1 MTDPPSPFRGSRI
14 EFRVESFLELRMGI
28 HKGILFLLFGMCQL
42 VMFAQTQTDKSK
54 ADHFILEGHRQMLL
68 GNNSDAFEMF
78 RHGLM
83 LNPNSS
89 VALSELSHFWQY
101 LRQDSLSLKY
111 MKLATQYAPDNYWN
125 QEALV
130 DFYVDAGK
138 TNEAIEVLE
147 QLSKQFPQKE
157 DVLLMLETLYKQKQD
172 YANVIRV
179 LDAIEVKEGKSEQ
192 LSIEKFRIYV
202 QMKDEK
208 KAFEEMSEL
217 AAEYPN
223 DLRYRVLLGDL
234 YVDQGQFDEG
244 LRVYQEVEDED
255 PSNIYLMS
263 SMLNYYT
270 KTNQDS
276 LYQQQLNK
284 VCTNPK
290 LDEETRLRFLN
301 GLVFQ
306 TMQENKDPQS
316 LLEIFQ
322 KVLIMPQ
329 EDTRILELCTRF
341 MVTLKRPADEVKP
354 VLEQMLDINPES
366 DMARSLLLEYAI
378 EANDL
383 PEVIRISKPAVDY
396 AIDDPLFYYYL
407 GVAYFQSDSAQLA
420 VKTFKK
426 GLQKVD
432 DKTNLQL
439 LTNMYA
445 LMGDAYH
452 KLGDSKHAYE
462 CYDSCLLYRP
472 DEAMVLNNYAYYLSL
487 EEKQLDKAEEMSRR
501 SLEKESDNYTY
512 IDTYAWILFKKKKYA
527 EAKEY
532 IDKALVLIGDSVEEN
547 DATIIEH
554 AGDIYAKTGQ
564 KERAVEFWQQAAE
577 LSNPSAVLLKKLKKK
592 KYINE

>member
-1 MTDPPSPFRGSRI
+1 MQKKMAKTKSIIKNLQKYLLPTLIGRGRG
-14 EFRVESFLELRMGI
+14 VGLL
-28 HKGILFLLFGMCQL
+28 LFLSFGVLCAS
-42 VMFAQTQTDKSK
+42 AQDSNKAK
-54 ADHFILEGHRQMLL
+54 ADHCILEGHRQMLL

-83 LNPNSS
+83 LNPKSS

-101 LRQDSLSLKY
+101 LRQDSLSLQY

-125 QEALV
+125 KEALV

-138 TNEAIEVLE
+138 TDDAINVLE
-147 QLSKQFPQKE
+147 QLAKQFPEKE

-172 YANVIRV
+172 YANVVRV
-179 LDAIEVKEGKSEQ
+179 LDALEVKEGKSEQ
-192 LSIEKFRIYV
+192 LSIEKFRTYV

-217 AAEYPN
+217 AEEYPN

-234 YVDQGQFDEG
+234 YVDQGQYDEG
-244 LRVYQEVEDED
+244 LKVYQAVEEED
-255 PSNIYLMS
+255 STNIYLMS

-284 VCTNPK
+284 VCTNPQ

-306 TMQENKDPQS
+306 NMQDNKDPQP
-316 LLEIFQ
+316 LLEIFK
-322 KVLIMPQ
+322 KVLAMPQ
-329 EDTRILELCTRF
+329 ENTQILELCTRF

-354 VLEQMLDINPES
+354 VLNQMLDINPENN
-366 DMARSLLLEYAI
+366 MARGLLLEYAV

-396 AIDDPLFYYYL
+396 SIDDPVFYYYL
-407 GVAYFQSDSAQLA
+407 GVAYFQTDSAQLA

-432 DKTNLQL
+432 SKTNLQL

-452 KLGDSKHAYE
+452 QLGDNKHAYE

-487 EEKQLDKAEEMSRR
+487 EEKQLEKAEEMSRR
-501 SLEKESDNYTY
+501 SLEKESNNYTY
-512 IDTYAWILFKKKKYA
+512 IDTYAWILFKQKKYT

-532 IDKALVLIGDSVEEN
+532 IDKALAIMGDDIEAN

-554 AGDIYAKTGQ
+554 AGDIYAKNGQ
-564 KERAVEFWQQAAE
+564 KERAVEFWQQAVDLGNA
-577 LSNPSAVLLKKLKKK
+577 SVVLKKKLNKK

>member
-1 MTDPPSPFRGSRI
+1 MVSGYRLLVIVFL
-14 EFRVESFLELRMGI
+14 SFGVL
-28 HKGILFLLFGMCQL
+28 CAS
-42 VMFAQTQTDKSK
+42 AQDSNKAK

-83 LNPNSS
+83 LNPKSS

-101 LRQDSLSLKY
+101 LRQDSLSLQY

-125 QEALV
+125 KEALV

-138 TNEAIEVLE
+138 TDDAINVLE
-147 QLSKQFPQKE
+147 QLAKQFPEKE

-172 YANVIRV
+172 YANVVRV
-179 LDAIEVKEGKSEQ
+179 LDALEVKEGKSEQ
-192 LSIEKFRIYV
+192 LSIEKFRTYV

-217 AAEYPN
+217 AEEYPN

-234 YVDQGQFDEG
+234 YVDQGQYDEG
-244 LRVYQEVEDED
+244 LKVYQAVEEED
-255 PSNIYLMS
+255 STNIYLMS

-284 VCTNPK
+284 VCTNPQ

-306 TMQENKDPQS
+306 NMQENKDPQP
-316 LLEIFQ
+316 LLEIFK
-322 KVLIMPQ
+322 KVLAMPQ
-329 EDTRILELCTRF
+329 ENTQILELCTRF

-354 VLEQMLDINPES
+354 VLNQMLDINPENN
-366 DMARSLLLEYAI
+366 MARGLLLEYAV

-396 AIDDPLFYYYL
+396 SIDDPVFYYYL
-407 GVAYFQSDSAQLA
+407 GVAYFQTDSAQLA
-420 VKTFKK
+420 VKTFRK

-432 DKTNLQL
+432 SKTNLQL

-452 KLGDSKHAYE
+452 QLGDSKHAYE

-487 EEKQLDKAEEMSRR
+487 EEKQLEKAEEMSRR

-512 IDTYAWILFKKKKYA
+512 IDTYAWILFKQKKYT

-532 IDKALVLIGDSVEEN
+532 IDKALAIMGDDIEAN

-554 AGDIYAKTGQ
+554 AGDIYAKNGQ
-564 KERAVEFWQQAAE
+564 KERAVEFWQQAVDLGNA
-577 LSNPSAVLLKKLKKK
+577 SVVLKKKLNKK

>member
-1 MTDPPSPFRGSRI
+1 
-14 EFRVESFLELRMGI
+14 MGV
-28 HKGILFLLFGMCQL
+28 HKGILLLLFGMCQL

-54 ADHFILEGHRQMLL
+54 ADYFILEGHRQMLL

-83 LNPNSS
+83 LNPTSS

-101 LRQDSLSLKY
+101 LRQDSLSLQY

-125 QEALV
+125 KEALV

-138 TNEAIEVLE
+138 MDEAIEVLE
-147 QLSKQFPQKE
+147 QLSKQFPEKE

-179 LDAIEVKEGKSEQ
+179 LDALEVKEGKSEQ
-192 LSIEKFRIYV
+192 LSIEKYRTFV

-208 KAFEEMSEL
+208 KAFEEINEL

-234 YVDQGQFDEG
+234 YVDQGQYEEG
-244 LRVYQEVEDED
+244 LKTFKAVEAED
-255 PSNIYLMS
+255 PTNIFLMT

-270 KTNQDS
+270 RTQQDS
-276 LYQQQLNK
+276 LYQEQLNRI
-284 VCTNPK
+284 CTNPK
-290 LDEETRLRFLN
+290 LDEDTRLQFLN
-301 GLVFQ
+301 SLVRQ
-306 TMQENKDPQS
+306 TLQENKDPQP

-322 KVLIMPQ
+322 KVLTMPQ
-329 EDTRILELCTRF
+329 QDTRILELCARF
-341 MVTLKRPADEVKP
+341 MVTLRRPAEEVKP
-354 VLEQMLDINPES
+354 VLRQMLDINPES
-366 DMARSLLLEYAI
+366 NMARSLLLEYAV

-396 AIDDPLFYYYL
+396 SIDDPLFYYYL

-432 DKTNLQL
+432 NNTNLQL
-439 LTNMYA
+439 LTNIYA

-452 KLGDSKHAYE
+452 QMGDSKHAYE
-462 CYDSCLLYRP
+462 SYDSCLIYRP

-501 SLEKESDNYTY
+501 SLQKEADNYTY
-512 IDTYAWILFKKKKYA
+512 IDTYAWILFKQKKYA
-527 EAKEY
+527 QAKEY
-532 IDKALVLIGDSVEEN
+532 IDKALKLIGDSAQEN

-554 AGDIYAKTGQ
+554 AGDIYAKNGQ

-577 LSNPSAVLLKKLKKK
+577 LGNPSAILLKKLKKK

>member
-1 MTDPPSPFRGSRI
+1 MVTGYRLLIVGFL
-14 EFRVESFLELRMGI
+14 SFGVL
-28 HKGILFLLFGMCQL
+28 CAS
-42 VMFAQTQTDKSK
+42 AQDSNATK
-54 ADHFILEGHRQMLL
+54 ADHYILEGHRQMLL

-83 LNPNSS
+83 LNPKSS

-101 LRQDSLSLKY
+101 LRQDSLSLEY
-111 MKLATQYAPDNYWN
+111 MKLATLYAPDNYWN
-125 QEALV
+125 KEALV

-138 TNEAIEVLE
+138 TDDAIEVLE
-147 QLSKQFPQKE
+147 QLAKQFPEKE

-172 YANVIRV
+172 YANVVRV
-179 LDAIEVKEGKSEQ
+179 LDALEVKEGKSEQ
-192 LSIEKFRIYV
+192 LSIEKFRTYV

-234 YVDQGQFDEG
+234 YVDQGQYDEG
-244 LRVYQEVEDED
+244 LKVYRAVEAED
-255 PSNIYLMS
+255 STNIYLMS

-276 LYQQQLNK
+276 LYQRQLNK

-306 TMQENKDPQS
+306 NLQENKDPQS
-316 LLEIFQ
+316 LLELFQ
-322 KVLIMPQ
+322 KVLAMPQ
-329 EDTRILELCTRF
+329 ENTQILELCTRF

-354 VLEQMLDINPES
+354 ILNRIIDINPENN
-366 DMARSLLLEYAI
+366 MARGLLLEYAV
-378 EANDL
+378 EANDM

-396 AIDDPLFYYYL
+396 SIDDPVFYYYL

-426 GLQKVD
+426 GLQKAD
-432 DKTNLQL
+432 SKTNLQM

-452 KLGDSKHAYE
+452 QLGDSKHAYE
-462 CYDSCLLYRP
+462 CYDSCLIYRP

-501 SLEKESDNYTY
+501 SLEKEADNYTY
-512 IDTYAWILFKKKKYA
+512 LDTYAWILFKQKKYT
-527 EAKEY
+527 EAQEY
-532 IDKALVLIGDSVEEN
+532 IDKALAIMGDNIEAN

-554 AGDIYAKTGQ
+554 AGDIYAKIGQ

-577 LSNPSAVLLKKLKKK
+577 LGNGSAVLQKKLKKK

>member
-1 MTDPPSPFRGSRI
+1 
-14 EFRVESFLELRMGI
+14 MGV
-28 HKGILFLLFGMCQL
+28 HKGILLLLFGVCQL

-54 ADHFILEGHRQMLL
+54 ADYFILEGHRQMLL

-83 LNPNSS
+83 LNPTSS

-101 LRQDSLSLKY
+101 LRQDSLSLQY

-125 QEALV
+125 KEALV

-138 TNEAIEVLE
+138 MDEAIEVLE
-147 QLSKQFPQKE
+147 QLSKQFPEKE

-179 LDAIEVKEGKSEQ
+179 LDALEVKEGKSEQ
-192 LSIEKFRIYV
+192 LSIEKYRTFV

-208 KAFEEMSEL
+208 KAFEEINEL

-234 YVDQGQFDEG
+234 YVDQGQYEEG
-244 LRVYQEVEDED
+244 LKTFKAVEAED
-255 PSNIYLMS
+255 PTNIFLMT

-270 KTNQDS
+270 RTQQDS
-276 LYQQQLNK
+276 LYQEQLNRI
-284 VCTNPK
+284 CTNPK
-290 LDEETRLRFLN
+290 LDEDTRLQFLN
-301 GLVFQ
+301 SLVRQ
-306 TMQENKDPQS
+306 TLQENKDPQP

-322 KVLIMPQ
+322 KVLTMPQ
-329 EDTRILELCTRF
+329 QDTRILELCARF
-341 MVTLKRPADEVKP
+341 MVTLRRPAEEVKP
-354 VLEQMLDINPES
+354 VLRQMLDINPES
-366 DMARSLLLEYAI
+366 NMARSLLLEYAV

-396 AIDDPLFYYYL
+396 SIDDPLFYYYL

-432 DKTNLQL
+432 NNTNLQL
-439 LTNMYA
+439 LTNIYA

-452 KLGDSKHAYE
+452 QMGDSKHAYE
-462 CYDSCLLYRP
+462 SYDSCLIYRP

-501 SLEKESDNYTY
+501 SLQKEADNYTY
-512 IDTYAWILFKKKKYA
+512 IDTYAWILFKQKKYA
-527 EAKEY
+527 QAKEY
-532 IDKALVLIGDSVEEN
+532 IDKALKLIGDSAQEN

-554 AGDIYAKTGQ
+554 AGDIYAKNGQ

-577 LSNPSAVLLKKLKKK
+577 LGNPSAILLKKLKKK

>member
-1 MTDPPSPFRGSRI
+1 MS
-14 EFRVESFLELRMGI
+14 V
-28 HKGILFLLFGMCQL
+28 HKGILLLLFGVCQL

-54 ADHFILEGHRQMLL
+54 ADYFILEGHRQMLL

-83 LNPNSS
+83 LNPTSS

-101 LRQDSLSLKY
+101 LRQDSLSLQY

-125 QEALV
+125 KEALV

-138 TNEAIEVLE
+138 MDEAIEVLE
-147 QLSKQFPQKE
+147 QLSKQFPEKE

-179 LDAIEVKEGKSEQ
+179 LDALEVKEGKSEQ
-192 LSIEKFRIYV
+192 LSIEKYRTFV

-208 KAFEEMSEL
+208 KAFEEINEL

-234 YVDQGQFDEG
+234 YVDQGQYEEG
-244 LRVYQEVEDED
+244 LKTFKAVEAED
-255 PSNIYLMS
+255 PTNIFLMT

-270 KTNQDS
+270 RTQQDS
-276 LYQQQLNK
+276 LYQEQLNRI
-284 VCTNPK
+284 CTNPK
-290 LDEETRLRFLN
+290 LDEDTRLQFLN
-301 GLVFQ
+301 SLVRQ
-306 TMQENKDPQS
+306 TLQENKDPQP

-322 KVLIMPQ
+322 KVLTMPQ
-329 EDTRILELCTRF
+329 QDTRILELCARF
-341 MVTLKRPADEVKP
+341 MVTLRRPAEEVKP
-354 VLEQMLDINPES
+354 VLRQMLDINPES
-366 DMARSLLLEYAI
+366 NMARSLLLEYAV

-396 AIDDPLFYYYL
+396 SIDDPLFYYYL

-432 DKTNLQL
+432 NNTNLQL
-439 LTNMYA
+439 LTNIYA

-452 KLGDSKHAYE
+452 QMGDSKHAYE
-462 CYDSCLLYRP
+462 SYDSCLIYRP

-501 SLEKESDNYTY
+501 SLQKEADNYTY
-512 IDTYAWILFKKKKYA
+512 IDTYAWILFKQKKYA
-527 EAKEY
+527 QAKEY
-532 IDKALVLIGDSVEEN
+532 IDKALKLIGDSAQEN

-554 AGDIYAKTGQ
+554 AGDIYAKNGQ

-577 LSNPSAVLLKKLKKK
+577 LGNPSAILLKKLKKK

>member
-1 MTDPPSPFRGSRI
+1 MVNGYRLLMIVFL
-14 EFRVESFLELRMGI
+14 SFGVL
-28 HKGILFLLFGMCQL
+28 CAS
-42 VMFAQTQTDKSK
+42 AQDSNKAK

-83 LNPNSS
+83 LNPKSS

-101 LRQDSLSLKY
+101 LRQDSLSLQY

-125 QEALV
+125 KEALV

-138 TNEAIEVLE
+138 TDDAINVLE
-147 QLSKQFPQKE
+147 QLAKQFPEKE

-172 YANVIRV
+172 YANVVRV
-179 LDAIEVKEGKSEQ
+179 LDALEVKEGKSEQ
-192 LSIEKFRIYV
+192 LSIEKFRTYV

-234 YVDQGQFDEG
+234 YVDQGQYDEG
-244 LRVYQEVEDED
+244 LKVYQAVEEED
-255 PSNIYLMS
+255 STNIYLMS

-284 VCTNPK
+284 VCTNPQ

-306 TMQENKDPQS
+306 NMQENKDPQP
-316 LLEIFQ
+316 LLEIFK
-322 KVLIMPQ
+322 KVLAMPQ
-329 EDTRILELCTRF
+329 ENTQILELCTRF

-354 VLEQMLDINPES
+354 VLNQMLDINPENN
-366 DMARSLLLEYAI
+366 MARGLLLEYAV

-396 AIDDPLFYYYL
+396 SIDDPVFYYYL
-407 GVAYFQSDSAQLA
+407 GVAYFQTDSAQLA
-420 VKTFKK
+420 VKTFRK

-432 DKTNLQL
+432 SKTNLQL

-452 KLGDSKHAYE
+452 QLGDNKHAYE

-487 EEKQLDKAEEMSRR
+487 EEKQLEKAEEMSRR

-512 IDTYAWILFKKKKYA
+512 IDTYAWILFKQKKYT

-532 IDKALVLIGDSVEEN
+532 IDKALAIMGDDIEAN

-554 AGDIYAKTGQ
+554 AGDIYAKNGQ
-564 KERAVEFWQQAAE
+564 KERAVEFWQQAVDLGNA
-577 LSNPSAVLLKKLKKK
+577 SVVLKKKLNKK

>member
-1 MTDPPSPFRGSRI
+1 MQKKMAKTKSTIKNLQKYLLPALIGR
-14 EFRVESFLELRMGI
+14 ESGVGLL
-28 HKGILFLLFGMCQL
+28 LFLSFGVLCAS
-42 VMFAQTQTDKSK
+42 AQDSNKAK

-83 LNPNSS
+83 LNPKSS

-101 LRQDSLSLKY
+101 LRQDSLSLQY

-125 QEALV
+125 KEALV

-138 TNEAIEVLE
+138 TDDAINVLE
-147 QLSKQFPQKE
+147 QLAKQFPEKE

-172 YANVIRV
+172 YANVVRV
-179 LDAIEVKEGKSEQ
+179 LDALEVKEGKSEQ
-192 LSIEKFRIYV
+192 LSIEKFRTYV

-217 AAEYPN
+217 AEEYPN

-234 YVDQGQFDEG
+234 YVDQGQYDEG
-244 LRVYQEVEDED
+244 LKVYQAVEEED
-255 PSNIYLMS
+255 STNIYLMS

-284 VCTNPK
+284 VCTNPQ

-306 TMQENKDPQS
+306 NMQENKDPQP

-322 KVLIMPQ
+322 KVLAMPQ
-329 EDTRILELCTRF
+329 ENTQILELCTRF
-341 MVTLKRPADEVKP
+341 MVTIKRPADEVKP
-354 VLEQMLDINPES
+354 VLNQMLDINPENN
-366 DMARSLLLEYAI
+366 MARGLLLEYAV

-396 AIDDPLFYYYL
+396 SIDDPVFYYYL
-407 GVAYFQSDSAQLA
+407 GVAYFQTDSAQLA
-420 VKTFKK
+420 VKTFRK

-432 DKTNLQL
+432 SKTNLQL

-452 KLGDSKHAYE
+452 QLGDNKHAYE

-487 EEKQLDKAEEMSRR
+487 EEKQLEKAEEMSRR

-512 IDTYAWILFKKKKYA
+512 IDTYAWILFKQKKYG

-532 IDKALVLIGDSVEEN
+532 IDKALAIMGDDIEAN

-554 AGDIYAKTGQ
+554 AGDIYAKNGQ
-564 KERAVEFWQQAAE
+564 KERAVEFWQQAVDLGNA
-577 LSNPSAVLLKKLKKK
+577 SVVLKKKLNKK

>member
-1 MTDPPSPFRGSRI
+1 MQKKMAKTKSIIKNLQKYLLPALIGRRRG
-14 EFRVESFLELRMGI
+14 VGLL
-28 HKGILFLLFGMCQL
+28 LFLSFGVLCAS
-42 VMFAQTQTDKSK
+42 AQDSNKAK

-83 LNPNSS
+83 LNPKSS

-101 LRQDSLSLKY
+101 LRQDSLSLQY

-125 QEALV
+125 KEALV

-138 TNEAIEVLE
+138 TDEAIEVLE
-147 QLSKQFPQKE
+147 QLSKQFPNKE

-179 LDAIEVKEGKSEQ
+179 LDALEVKEGKSEQ
-192 LSIEKFRIYV
+192 LSIEKFRIFV

-217 AAEYPN
+217 AEEYPN

-234 YVDQGQFDEG
+234 YVDQGQYDEG
-244 LRVYQEVEDED
+244 LKVYQAVEEED
-255 PSNIYLMS
+255 STNIYLMS

-284 VCTNPK
+284 VCTNPQ

-306 TMQENKDPQS
+306 NMQDNKDPQS

-322 KVLIMPQ
+322 KVLAMPQ
-329 EDTRILELCTRF
+329 ENTQILELCTRF

-354 VLEQMLDINPES
+354 VLNQMLDINPENN
-366 DMARSLLLEYAI
+366 MARGLLLEYAV

-396 AIDDPLFYYYL
+396 SIDDPVFYYYL
-407 GVAYFQSDSAQLA
+407 GVAYFQTDSAQLA
-420 VKTFKK
+420 VKTFRK

-432 DKTNLQL
+432 SKTNLQL

-452 KLGDSKHAYE
+452 QLGDNKHAYE

-487 EEKQLDKAEEMSRR
+487 EEKQLEKAEEMSRR

-512 IDTYAWILFKKKKYA
+512 IDTYAWILFKQKKYT

-532 IDKALVLIGDSVEEN
+532 IDKALAIMGDDIEAN

-554 AGDIYAKTGQ
+554 AGDIYAKNGQ
-564 KERAVEFWQQAAE
+564 KERAVEFWQQAVDLGNA
-577 LSNPSAVLLKKLKKK
+577 SVVLKKKLNKK